1 MAINDTTNVIDSSI
15 YMKARLKHNM
25 VGDNYYIENLQ
36 HRRNLDW
43 EARYNIV
50 DIEEELDKQIEY
62 TDEAPIYS
70 PIDVAI
76 RNVKSING
84 EDLGEDWCN
93 IAFRDLKHPSG
104 VGSRYRFSTDF
115 PDMSAMTEE
124 EKHYQ
129 TSIWL
134 CVNRTPVRGG
144 NSSTLRRCDTTLT
157 LVGCESRDRSKQREI
172 HLEPCVLENE
182 MKYLQVY
189 YNQNVPVPQAEWYA
203 TMQLNYFSNCI
214 QINDRF
220 IFGTLNPEV
229 RENNSVYRVK
239 AVIKPNTKHTYMQ
252 GHNDEMNSTPLVI
265 VAMDKD
271 MVSPEDDFVNRIA
284 GNFSIYDVPEEDSSI
299 VIPVPDHGDTVYDI
313 VVEEFK
319 DKIPLGKTATY
330 TFNLTK
336 DGEVVSSII
345 DFNIELEGIIESNWH
360 NYYVIYETTDNSIT
374 IGNLKTCTRGKLL
387 LTASC
392 TIPDSTTSVSKV
404 LEITLGKSS

>member
-50 DIEEELDKQIEY
+50 DIEEELDKQLEY
-62 TDEAPIYS
+62 TDQSPVYT

-76 RNVKSING
+76 RNVKSIKG
-84 EDLGEDWCN
+84 EDLGENWCN
-93 IAFRDLKHPSG
+93 IAFRDLKHKSE

-115 PDMSAMTEE
+115 PDMTEMTEE

-144 NSSTLRRCDTTLT
+144 NSSTIRRCDTTLT
-157 LVGCESRDRSKQREI
+157 IVGCEGRDRSKQKEI
-172 HLEPCVLENE
+172 HFEPCVLENE

-203 TMQLNYFSNCI
+203 TMQLNYFSNSI
-214 QINDRF
+214 KINDRF
-220 IFGTLNPEV
+220 IFGTLNPDV

-239 AVIKPNTKHTYMQ
+239 AVIKPNTKHTFMQ
-252 GHNDEMNSTPLVI
+252 DHEDEMNSTPLVI

-271 MVSPEDDFVNRIA
+271 MVSPNDDFVNRIA
-284 GNFSIYDVPEEDSSI
+284 ANFAIYDVPEEDSSI
-299 VIPVPDHGDTVYDI
+299 IIPVPDHEDVVYDI
-313 VVEEFK
+313 AAGDFK
-319 DKIPLGKTATY
+319 EVIALGKTNTY

-336 DGEVVSSII
+336 DDAVVSASMN
-345 DFNIELEGIIESNWH
+345 FNTALEGIIEANWH
-360 NYYVIYETTDNSIT
+360 NYYLVDDVTDNSLT
-374 IGNLKTCTRGKLL
+374 IGNLKTCTRGKLI
-387 LTASC
+387 LTVSC
-392 TIPDSTTSVSKV
+392 TIPDTETEISKKYQ
-404 LEITLGKSS
+404 ISLGKSS